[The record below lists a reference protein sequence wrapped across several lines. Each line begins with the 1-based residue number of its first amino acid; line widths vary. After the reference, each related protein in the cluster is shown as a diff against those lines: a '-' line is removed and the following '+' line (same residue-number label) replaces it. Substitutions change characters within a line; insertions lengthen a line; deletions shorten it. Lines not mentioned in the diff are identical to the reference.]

1 MKNIL
6 EKRIEEIK
14 KSLDQ
19 AAAQYNFWV
28 GRLEEATY
36 ILQNKN
42 VLSSSSEIENL
53 SEINP

>member
-1 MKNIL
+1 MKELL
-6 EKRIEEIK
+6 ESRIAEIK

-53 SEINP
+53 SEN